1 MKESDG
7 QAPVM
12 CSDTL
17 GEEMESKLGS
27 EREPKFWKGRNVG
40 GAAKLI
46 GERADARVSVCVSV
60 CACARMCVCVY
71 D

>member
-27 EREPKFWKGRNVG
+27 EREPKFGNVG

-46 GERADARVSVCVSV
+46 GKRADARVRVCV
-60 CACARMCVCVY
+60 CACARARVCVH